1 LARYTDSTPEFGT
14 VLETDTAMDNP
25 VTTVPIENS
34 KLYPDVTNVPDELK
48 PGAITVVT
56 LAPDAVRF
64 CGLVQAVPV
73 PASFAAVVGIT
84 VLWNAPRITEA

>member
-1 LARYTDSTPEFGT
+1 LARYTDSTPEFGK

-25 VTTVPIENS
+25 VTTVPIENA
-34 KLYPDVTNVPDELK
+34 KLYPDVTNVPEK
-48 PGAITVVT
+48 IGGATVVT

>member
-1 LARYTDSTPEFGT
+1 LARYTDSTPELGT

-25 VTTVPIENS
+25 VTTVPIENA

-48 PGAITVVT
+48 PVVTVVT